1 MGYVTDGKK
10 AYSAGH
16 KKRRRR
22 LKAKYRLPLIMI
34 ALAFIA
40 CVVAI
45 VVLILHGRD
54 NNKPPV
60 DLSEIGEPI
69 EGGLADYSFLLNYTV
84 DPWRK
89 QVTFYYPGDIGGRF
103 GLYLQHEDGTTSLIG
118 NFQYESG
125 IEHRK
130 LIFPGDNGMSIG
142 CVQYTLN
149 FGEGGEFSIPA
160 DGAVLTFVMTA
171 DNMDDS
177 SLKGRTVSKIV
188 EIDKDS
194 FSNLVVNA
202 ICEDLGDNC
211 YRFTWNETAGDSYVI
226 QVKQRNN
233 EWGTYAELGPEALSY
248 DTGHLSPVADFCFR
262 IAVLQA
268 GEVKNVSDEFNIHTD
283 ISITYATVWPTQNLT
298 IYSTAD
304 KSESIGTAQLGK
316 SYCVLDA
323 QDNMLHIYTP
333 DGSGYIDGNWC
344 LINLPEYLGGLCN
357 YDITN
362 SYFSNYMTHEYE
374 IKGVTGM
381 ITQGY
386 EHVLLADGTF
396 LAPLLYPVTAKLIP
410 AAQAAREDGFRLKIY
425 DSFRPYV
432 ATRSIYD
439 ITELQLDRVLPAET
453 MQRVK
458 LPEYLVLLDAGLIQA
473 RYTDPD
479 LIKETLAKENEEINL
494 QWLMVNNAIAAGQT
508 VTIADPLN
516 PDSLLPVYDP
526 ETGAQLNYI
535 LDPAYAYLIDPT
547 SVTYRVEMLDNRYP
561 LNDFLAQNGSRH
573 NQGIALDLTLEYLDT
588 GEELLMQTRIHD
600 LTFHSE
606 IGKNNATADLL
617 ASYMEGAGFHD
628 LYSEWWHFQ
637 DNDVWHSLNPNSV
650 RDGVSI
656 EGWKVDDFGI
666 RYRLSDGTYAKG
678 IYTVDGVSYD
688 FGENGY
694 LP

>member
-10 AYSAGH
+10 AYSSGH

-22 LKAKYRLPLIMI
+22 LKAKYRLPLIII

-45 VVLILHGRD
+45 ILLIRNMRND
-54 NNKPPV
+54 KPPV
-60 DLSEIGEPI
+60 DLSELSEPI

-89 QVTFYYPGDIGGRF
+89 QVTFYYPGDVGGRF
-103 GLYLQHEDGTTSLIG
+103 GLYLQEADGTTSLIG
-118 NFQYESG
+118 SFQYESG
-125 IEHRK
+125 LEHRN
-130 LIFPGDNGMSIG
+130 LIFPGDSGQRIG

-149 FGEGGEFSIPA
+149 FGEGGDFSIPSE
-160 DGAVLTFVMTA
+160 GETLTFVMTA
-171 DNMDDS
+171 DNMEDS
-177 SLKGRTVSKIV
+177 SLKGRTISKIV
-188 EIDKDS
+188 TIDKDS
-194 FSNLVVNA
+194 FSNLVINA
-202 ICEDLGDNC
+202 VCEDLGDN
-211 YRFTWNETAGDSYVI
+211 RFRFSWNETAGDSYVI
-226 QVKQRNN
+226 QLKQKNN
-233 EWGTYAELGPEALSY
+233 EWGTFAEIGPENLFF
-248 DTGHLSPVADFCFR
+248 DTGHLASFTDYVFR
-262 IAVLQA
+262 IAVMQG

-283 ISITYATVWPTQNLT
+283 VSITYATIWPTQNLT
-298 IYSTAD
+298 IYETAD
-304 KSESIGTAQLGK
+304 KTGNIGTAELGK
-316 SYCVLDA
+316 SYCILDA
-323 QDNMLHIYTP
+323 QGSMLHIYTP
-333 DGSGYIDGNWC
+333 DGDGYVDGNCC
-344 LINLPEYLGGLCN
+344 LINLAEYLGGLCN

-396 LAPLLYPVTAKLIP
+396 LVPLLYPVTDKLIP
-410 AAQAAREDGFRLKIY
+410 AARSALADGFRLKIY

-439 ITELQLDRVLPAET
+439 ITELQLDRVLPTET

-458 LPEYLVLLDAGLIQA
+458 LPEYRVLLDAGLIQA

-479 LIKETLAKENEEINL
+479 LIKETLLKENQETEL
-494 QWLMVNNAIAAGQT
+494 QRQMIYNAMAAGQEI
-508 VTIADPLN
+508 TIADPLN
-516 PDSLLPVYDP
+516 PDSLLPVIDP
-526 ETGAQLNYI
+526 ETGLALNYV
-535 LDPAYAYLIDPT
+535 LDPAYAFLIDPT
-547 SVTYRVEMLDNRYP
+547 AVTYRMEMLDGRYP

-573 NQGIALDLTLEYLDT
+573 NQGIALDLTLEYSDT

-617 ASYMEGAGFHD
+617 ATYMEGAGFHD

-637 DNDVWHSLNPNSV
+637 DNDVWHNLNPASV

-656 EGWKVDDFGI
+656 EGWKVDDRGV
-666 RYRLSDGTYAKG
+666 RYRLADGTYVTG
-678 IYTVDGVSYD
+678 MREIDGVSYD
-688 FGENGY
+688 FGDDGY
-694 LP
+694 LPE